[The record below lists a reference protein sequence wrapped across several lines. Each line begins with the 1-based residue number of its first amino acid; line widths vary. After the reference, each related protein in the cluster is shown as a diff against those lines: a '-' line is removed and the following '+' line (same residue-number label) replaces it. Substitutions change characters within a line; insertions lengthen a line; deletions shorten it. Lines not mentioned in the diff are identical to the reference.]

1 MWGNETA
8 EEAQSRFAQAI
19 DSVLGRYTTGDVIV
33 VSHGTVISLFL
44 AGVLDLD
51 AYGVWRQLGLPSF
64 CVLESPG
71 NTLREVVTDLTEG
84 STRPCYPLGG

>member
-8 EEAQSRFAQAI
+8 EEAQSRLAQAI

-33 VSHGTVISLFL
+33 VPHGTVISLFL